1 MLSLTTFSRADV
13 DIVYFDPRQVKLGM
27 FFLASFPLF
36 GKRFE
41 SFARYIIRPEVA
53 TNTNKRGDQMRF
65 LGIVVAAASLVFIA
79 GCGTTVQP
87 IYNVQSAPITAP
99 AGKTLSMTE
108 VQQAILRAGTQLGWQ
123 MQPERP
129 GRISGRLA
137 LRTHLAVVDI
147 EHDTKSYS
155 IKYRDSTN
163 LEARDGMIHRNYNG
177 WIQNLEKAIRVQT
190 SI

>member
-1 MLSLTTFSRADV
+1 M
-13 DIVYFDPRQVKLGM
+13 K
-27 FFLASFPLF
+27 
-36 GKRFE
+36 
-41 SFARYIIRPEVA
+41 
-53 TNTNKRGDQMRF
+53 F

-87 IYNVQSAPITAP
+87 IYNVQSAPLTAP

>member
-1 MLSLTTFSRADV
+1 MR
-13 DIVYFDPRQVKLGM
+13 IV
-27 FFLASFPLF
+27 
-36 GKRFE
+36 
-41 SFARYIIRPEVA
+41 
-53 TNTNKRGDQMRF
+53 
-65 LGIVVAAASLVFIA
+65 GILIAVVALALA
-79 GCGTTVQP
+79 GCATTQP
-87 IYNVQSAPITAP
+87 VYNVQNAPVIP
-99 AGKTLSMTE
+99 PPGKNLTMTE
-108 VQQAILRAGTQLGWQ
+108 VNNAIMRAGSQLGWQ
-123 MQPERP
+123 MQPTGP

-147 EHDTKSYS
+147 EHDAKSYS